1 MDPDPP
7 STIALTIGAPGWRRH
22 LADPLRVCRQA
33 VQAAL
38 ARVPLPPW
46 LARRA
51 EVSVLL
57 ADDATVRRLNADYR
71 GQDRAT
77 NVLSFPAFERI
88 PGREDGR
95 LPAGPV
101 PLGDIVLA
109 FETVRAE
116 ADAEGKPL
124 AHHVSHLLVHGCL
137 HLLGHDHENPKD
149 ALLMEG
155 LERDILGQ
163 LGIPDPYAGDALPP
177 VTGTAGAISAETRQ

>member
-7 STIALTIGAPGWRRH
+7 STVALTIGAPAWRRH
-22 LADPLRVCRQA
+22 LADPERICRR
-33 VQAAL
+33 AL
-38 ARVPLPPW
+38 AATLERVPGPAW
-46 LARRA
+46 LARA

-71 GQDRAT
+71 GKDRAT

-88 PGREDGR
+88 RAGDPGF

-116 ADAEGKPL
+116 AETEGKPL
-124 AHHVSHLLVHGCL
+124 AHHVSHLLIHGGL
-137 HLLGHDHENPKD
+137 HLLGYDHQNAAD
-149 ALLMEG
+149 AALMEG
-155 LERDILGQ
+155 LERDILAQ
-163 LGIPDPYAGDALPP
+163 LGIPDPYAGDAKQPAA
-177 VTGTAGAISAETRQ
+177 GTAGKLSLEKQR